1 MNAVPQPTDLPR
13 DALGRPLHDLRLS
26 VIEACNF
33 RCPYCM
39 PAEIFGEKY
48 AFLPRHAILTFEE
61 TRRIAIFSLSY
72 SSAVLGRSTPPPS
85 PARVAGRLSPGRSA

>member
-1 MNAVPQPTDLPR
+1 MNAMVGARLDVR

-39 PAEIFGEKY
+39 PADQVADDYGFD
-48 AFLPRHAILTFEE
+48 AASRLTFDEIE
-61 TRRIAIFSLSY
+61 TL
-72 SSAVLGRSTPPPS
+72 V
-85 PARVAGRLSPGRSA
+85 